1 MCEMLCYIY
10 KSKDI
15 TARYIFEIFNEMED
29 RKPNTQILID
39 YDLTD
44 IKVFRDFNEI
54 INYIIDTREV
64 CKNTKSTFTLPDDK
78 KIERRTYYY
87 FDGLN
92 MDIKK

>member
-1 MCEMLCYIY
+1 MLCYIY

-15 TARYIFEIFNEMED
+15 TARYIFEIFNEIED
-29 RKPNTQILID
+29 KKPNTQILID

-64 CKNTKSTFTLPDDK
+64 CKNAKSTFTLPDDK
-78 KIERRTYYY
+78 KIDRRTYYY

-92 MDIKK
+92 MDNKK